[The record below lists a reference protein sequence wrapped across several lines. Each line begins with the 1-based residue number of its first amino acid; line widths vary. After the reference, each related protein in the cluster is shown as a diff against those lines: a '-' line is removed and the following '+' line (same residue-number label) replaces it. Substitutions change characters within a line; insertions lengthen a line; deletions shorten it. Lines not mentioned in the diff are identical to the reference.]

1 MFWMCTRCGTVHT
14 QNPDECRECTATT
27 FEPVAE
33 SDLQSSSST
42 GPDALDDTETQTYGT
57 TPDPE
62 FESSPDVAVDGSV
75 EAGQHDSTPAP
86 DETSESGLTATARRV
101 YHTFRATVLAPVA
114 LVRHYLLPILAF
126 VTVVAVVFWLL
137 S

>member
-14 QNPDECRECTATT
+14 QNPNESRECTATT

-33 SDLQSSSST
+33 SNLQSSSST
-42 GPDALDDTETQTYGT
+42 SPDALDDTETQTYGT

-62 FESSPDVAVDGSV
+62 FESSPDVAVDGSI
-75 EAGQHDSTPAP
+75 EASQNETLP
-86 DETSESGLTATARRV
+86 DHNETNRSELTATARRV
-101 YHTFRATVLAPVA
+101 YHTVRATVLAPVA
-114 LVRHYLLPILAF
+114 LFSQYLLPILAF
-126 VTVVAVVFWLL
+126 ATVVIIVFWLL

>member
-14 QNPDECRECTATT
+14 RNPDECRECTATT

-42 GPDALDDTETQTYGT
+42 GPDALDDTDTHTYGT

-75 EAGQHDSTPAP
+75 EASQHDTLPGHNEGSR
-86 DETSESGLTATARRV
+86 SGITATGRRI
-101 YHTFRATVLAPVA
+101 YHILRATLLAPVA
-114 LVRHYLLPILAF
+114 LFRQYLLPILAF
-126 VTVVAVVFWLL
+126 AVVVVVVLWLL

>member
-1 MFWMCTRCGTVHT
+1 MFWMCTRCETVHT

-42 GPDALDDTETQTYGT
+42 GPDALDDTDTQTYGT
-57 TPDPE
+57 TPDPG

-75 EAGQHDSTPAP
+75 EASQHDTLPAHK
-86 DETSESGLTATARRV
+86 EASGSGLTATARRA
-101 YHTFRATVLAPVA
+101 YHTLRATILAPVA
-114 LVRHYLLPILAF
+114 LVRQYLLPILAF
-126 VTVVAVVFWLL
+126 AIVVVVVLWLL

>member
-33 SDLQSSSST
+33 SDFQSTSST
-42 GPDALDDTETQTYGT
+42 GPDALDDTDTQTYGT

-75 EAGQHDSTPAP
+75 GASQHDSTPAP
-86 DETSESGLTATARRV
+86 GEASRYGLTATARHV

-126 VTVVAVVFWLL
+126 ATVVVVVLWLL

>member
-27 FEPVAE
+27 FEPAAE

-42 GPDALDDTETQTYGT
+42 SPDALDDTETQTYGT

-62 FESSPDVAVDGSV
+62 LDSSPDVAVDGSV
-75 EAGQHDSTPAP
+75 ETSQHDPTPELNKA
-86 DETSESGLTATARRV
+86 SRSGLTATARRV
-101 YHTFRATVLAPVA
+101 YHTFRATLLAPVA
-114 LVRHYLLPILAF
+114 LFRQYLLPILAF
-126 VTVVAVVFWLL
+126 ATVIAVVLWLL